1 MDVFHRAKPDISG
14 RSYESIL
21 LKLFLVCLP
30 VIILGSVSSNAAF
43 SHLEHL
49 PHYNGGFSGVGKYYI
64 FQGME
69 PDYPRPLEPSGIVF
83 SIQDNKG
90 NDMNNIVAMVEIY
103 DEKSGDRIAVFPWTK
118 HTIGDFRL
126 YYTFPRIGNY
136 ILVISVLD
144 DSPDSNTRI
153 GLSGPPRSTLL
164 DRSDCGCERGLM
176 NISVTNNFGTV
187 YYSSIFT
194 GIFMGIAVLGAVL
207 GAIFLKRRKS
217 IMSADIR
224 DRHVL
229 KYCILFLA
237 MASGFVHI
245 AVFPGHASLRI
256 EYSIFLF
263 TAGAAQFTYG
273 IVYVLVSL
281 NNSKISNDLAS
292 VRNQYRKT
300 AVLNM
305 FGLIGSS
312 ILLGLYIYSVILPPP
327 LSPNNVAEQV
337 EVGGILAKSTEAILV
352 GGVVYLMIWER
363 RRFSSEL
370 IRYQQQQQ
378 QSESQL

>member
-1 MDVFHRAKPDISG
+1 MDAFSRAKSRILG
-14 RSYESIL
+14 RCSDPIPLKPL
-21 LKLFLVCLP
+21 LFFIPL
-30 VIILGSVSSNAAF
+30 IILGIFSTNIAY

-69 PDYPRPLEPSGIVF
+69 PDYPRPAEPAGIIF

-90 NDMNNIVAMVEIY
+90 NDMTNVVTMVEIY
-103 DEKSGDRIAVFPWTK
+103 DERSGDRLAVFPWTK
-118 HTIGDFRL
+118 HEIGDFRL

-136 ILVISVLD
+136 ILVVSVVD
-144 DSPDSNTRI
+144 DSPASESRI
-153 GLSGPPRSTLL
+153 GLSSPARSTLL
-164 DRSDCGCERGLM
+164 DRSDCDCERGLM
-176 NISVTNNFGTV
+176 NISVTNTFGTI
-187 YYSSIFT
+187 YYSSIFV

-207 GAIFLKRRKS
+207 GLIFLKRRKT
-217 IMSADIR
+217 IMSANIGDKQ
-224 DRHVL
+224 VL

-263 TAGAAQFTYG
+263 TAGAAQFAYG
-273 IVYVLVSL
+273 IVYVLISL
-281 NNSKISNDLAS
+281 NESKIPNDTAS
-292 VRNQYRKT
+292 VRKHYRKT

-312 ILLGLYIYSVILPPP
+312 VLLGLYLYSVVLPPP
-327 LSPNNVAEQV
+327 LSPNNVAERV
-337 EVGGILAKSTEAILV
+337 DVAGVLAKSTEAILV

-363 RRFSSEL
+363 RRFRSEL
-370 IRYQQQQQ
+370 VRYQQH
-378 QSESQL
+378 

>member
-1 MDVFHRAKPDISG
+1 LKP
-14 RSYESIL
+14 L
-21 LKLFLVCLP
+21 LFFIPL
-30 VIILGSVSSNAAF
+30 IILGIFSTNIAY

-69 PDYPRPLEPSGIVF
+69 PDYPRPAEPAGIIF

-90 NDMNNIVAMVEIY
+90 NDMTNVVTMVEIY
-103 DEKSGDRIAVFPWTK
+103 DERSGDRLAVFPWTK
-118 HTIGDFRL
+118 HEIGDFRL

-136 ILVISVLD
+136 ILVVSVVD
-144 DSPDSNTRI
+144 DSPASESRI
-153 GLSGPPRSTLL
+153 GLSSPARSTLL
-164 DRSDCGCERGLM
+164 DRSDCDCERGLM
-176 NISVTNNFGTV
+176 NISVTNNFGTI
-187 YYSSIFT
+187 YYSSIFV

-207 GAIFLKRRKS
+207 GLIFLKRRKT
-217 IMSADIR
+217 IMSANMK
-224 DRHVL
+224 DRQVL
-229 KYCILFLA
+229 RYCILFLA

-263 TAGAAQFTYG
+263 TAGAAQFAYG
-273 IVYVLVSL
+273 IVYVLISL
-281 NNSKISNDLAS
+281 NESKIPNDIAS
-292 VRNQYRKT
+292 VRKHYRKT

-312 ILLGLYIYSVILPPP
+312 VLLGLYLYSVVLPPP
-327 LSPNNVAEQV
+327 LSPNNVAERV
-337 EVGGILAKSTEAILV
+337 DIAGVLAKSTEAILV

-363 RRFSSEL
+363 RRFRSEL
-370 IRYQQQQQ
+370 VRYQQH
-378 QSESQL
+378 SRSQL

>member
-1 MDVFHRAKPDISG
+1 MDVFARAKPYISEF
-14 RSYESIL
+14 RNDSS
-21 LKLFLVCLP
+21 LKLFLSCLP
-30 VIILGSVSSNAAF
+30 LIILGFASTNIAF

-69 PDYPRPLEPSGIVF
+69 PDYPRPAEPAGIVF

-90 NDMNNIVAMVEIY
+90 NDMTNIVTMVEIY

-118 HTIGDFRL
+118 HDVGDFRL

-136 ILVISVLD
+136 ILVVSVID
-144 DSPDSNTRI
+144 DTPASASKI
-153 GLSGPPRSTLL
+153 GLSSPARSTLL
-164 DRSDCGCERGLM
+164 DRSDCDCERGLM
-176 NISVTNNFGTV
+176 NISVTNNFGTI

-194 GIFMGIAVLGAVL
+194 GIFMGTVLGAVL
-207 GAIFLKRRKS
+207 GLVFFKRRKT
-217 IMSADIR
+217 IMSANIR
-224 DRHVL
+224 DRQVL

-263 TAGAAQFTYG
+263 TAGAAQFAYG
-273 IVYVLVSL
+273 MVYVLISL
-281 NNSKISNDLAS
+281 NESKISNDITS
-292 VRNQYRKT
+292 VRKHYLKT

-312 ILLGLYIYSVILPPP
+312 VLLGLYLYSVIFPPP

-337 EVGGILAKSTEAILV
+337 EVAGVLAKSTEAILV

-363 RRFSSEL
+363 RRFRSEL
-370 IRYQQQQQ
+370 VRYQQH
-378 QSESQL
+378 SGSQL

>member
-1 MDVFHRAKPDISG
+1 MDVFARAKPYISEF
-14 RSYESIL
+14 RNDSS
-21 LKLFLVCLP
+21 LKLFLSCLP
-30 VIILGSVSSNAAF
+30 LIILGFASTNIAF
-43 SHLEHL
+43 CHLEHL

-69 PDYPRPLEPSGIVF
+69 PDYPRPAEPAGIVF

-90 NDMNNIVAMVEIY
+90 NDMTNIVTMVEIY

-118 HTIGDFRL
+118 HDVGDFRL

-136 ILVISVLD
+136 ILVVSVID
-144 DSPDSNTRI
+144 DTPASASKI
-153 GLSGPPRSTLL
+153 GLSSPARSTLL
-164 DRSDCGCERGLM
+164 DRSDCDCERGLM
-176 NISVTNNFGTV
+176 NISVTNNFGTI
-187 YYSSIFT
+187 YYSSIFI
-194 GIFMGIAVLGAVL
+194 GIFMGITVLGAVL
-207 GAIFLKRRKS
+207 GLVFFKRRKT
-217 IMSADIR
+217 IMSANIR
-224 DRHVL
+224 DRQVL

-263 TAGAAQFTYG
+263 TAGAAQFAYG
-273 IVYVLVSL
+273 MVYVLISL
-281 NNSKISNDLAS
+281 NESKISNDITS
-292 VRNQYRKT
+292 VRKHYLKT

-312 ILLGLYIYSVILPPP
+312 VLLGLYLYSVIFPPP

-337 EVGGILAKSTEAILV
+337 EVAGVLAKSTEAILV

-363 RRFSSEL
+363 RRFRSEL
-370 IRYQQQQQ
+370 VRYQQH
-378 QSESQL
+378 SGSQL

>member
-1 MDVFHRAKPDISG
+1 MDAFSRAKSRILG
-14 RSYESIL
+14 RCSDPIPLKPL
-21 LKLFLVCLP
+21 LFFIPL
-30 VIILGSVSSNAAF
+30 IILGIFSTNIAY

-69 PDYPRPLEPSGIVF
+69 PDYPRPAEPAGIIF

-90 NDMNNIVAMVEIY
+90 NDMTNVVTMVEIY
-103 DEKSGDRIAVFPWTK
+103 DERSGDRLAAFPWTK
-118 HTIGDFRL
+118 HEIGDFRL

-136 ILVISVLD
+136 ILVVSVVD
-144 DSPDSNTRI
+144 DSPASESRI
-153 GLSGPPRSTLL
+153 GLSSPARSTLL
-164 DRSDCGCERGLM
+164 DRSDCDCERGLM
-176 NISVTNNFGTV
+176 NISVTNTFGTI
-187 YYSSIFT
+187 YYSSIFV

-207 GAIFLKRRKS
+207 GLIFLKRRKT
-217 IMSADIR
+217 IMSANMK
-224 DRHVL
+224 DRQVL
-229 KYCILFLA
+229 RYCILFLA

-263 TAGAAQFTYG
+263 TAGAAQFAYG
-273 IVYVLVSL
+273 IVYVLISL
-281 NNSKISNDLAS
+281 NESKIPNDIAS
-292 VRNQYRKT
+292 VRKHYRKT

-312 ILLGLYIYSVILPPP
+312 VLLGLYLYSVVLPPP
-327 LSPNNVAEQV
+327 LSPNNVAERV
-337 EVGGILAKSTEAILV
+337 DIAGVLAKSTEAILV

-363 RRFSSEL
+363 RRFRSEL
-370 IRYQQQQQ
+370 VRYQQH
-378 QSESQL
+378 SRSQL

>member
-1 MDVFHRAKPDISG
+1 MDVFSRAKSRILG
-14 RSYESIL
+14 RCSEPIPLKPL
-21 LKLFLVCLP
+21 LFCIPL
-30 VIILGSVSSNAAF
+30 IILGIFSTNIAY

-69 PDYPRPLEPSGIVF
+69 PDYPRPAEPAGIVF

-90 NDMNNIVAMVEIY
+90 NDMTNVVTMVEIY
-103 DEKSGDRIAVFPWTK
+103 DERSGDRLAVFPWTK
-118 HTIGDFRL
+118 HEIGDFRL

-136 ILVISVLD
+136 ILVVSVVD
-144 DSPDSNTRI
+144 DSPASESRI
-153 GLSGPPRSTLL
+153 GLSSPARSTLL
-164 DRSDCGCERGLM
+164 DRSDCDCERGLM
-176 NISVTNNFGTV
+176 NISVTNTFGTI
-187 YYSSIFT
+187 YYSSIFV

-207 GAIFLKRRKS
+207 GLIFLKRRKT
-217 IMSADIR
+217 IMSANMK
-224 DRHVL
+224 DRQVL
-229 KYCILFLA
+229 RYCILFLA

-263 TAGAAQFTYG
+263 TAGAAQFAYG
-273 IVYVLVSL
+273 IVYVLISL
-281 NNSKISNDLAS
+281 NESKIPNDIAS
-292 VRNQYRKT
+292 VRKHYRKT

-305 FGLIGSS
+305 IGLIGSS
-312 ILLGLYIYSVILPPP
+312 VLLGLYLYSVVLPPP

-337 EVGGILAKSTEAILV
+337 DVAGVLAKSTEAILV

-363 RRFSSEL
+363 RRFRSEL
-370 IRYQQQQQ
+370 VRYQQH
-378 QSESQL
+378 

>member
-1 MDVFHRAKPDISG
+1 MDAFSRAKSRILG
-14 RSYESIL
+14 RCSDPIPLKPL
-21 LKLFLVCLP
+21 LFFIPL
-30 VIILGSVSSNAAF
+30 IILGIFSTNIAY

-69 PDYPRPLEPSGIVF
+69 PDYPRPAEPAGIIF

-90 NDMNNIVAMVEIY
+90 NDMTNVVTMVEIY
-103 DEKSGDRIAVFPWTK
+103 DERSGDRLAVFPWTK
-118 HTIGDFRL
+118 HEIGDFRL

-136 ILVISVLD
+136 ILVVSVVD
-144 DSPDSNTRI
+144 DSPASESRI
-153 GLSGPPRSTLL
+153 GLSSPARSTLL
-164 DRSDCGCERGLM
+164 DRSDCDCERGLM
-176 NISVTNNFGTV
+176 NISVTNTFGTI
-187 YYSSIFT
+187 YYSSIFV

-207 GAIFLKRRKS
+207 GLIFLKRRKT
-217 IMSADIR
+217 IMSANMK
-224 DRHVL
+224 DRQVL
-229 KYCILFLA
+229 RYCILFLA

-263 TAGAAQFTYG
+263 TAGAAQFAYG
-273 IVYVLVSL
+273 IVYVLISL
-281 NNSKISNDLAS
+281 NESKIPNDIAS
-292 VRNQYRKT
+292 VRKHYRKT

-312 ILLGLYIYSVILPPP
+312 VLLGLYLYSVVLPPP

-337 EVGGILAKSTEAILV
+337 EVAGVLAKATEAILV

-363 RRFSSEL
+363 RRFRSEL
-370 IRYQQQQQ
+370 VRYQQH
-378 QSESQL
+378 

>member
-1 MDVFHRAKPDISG
+1 MDLFTRAQAHISG
-14 RSYESIL
+14 YCNDFIS
-21 LKLFLVCLP
+21 LKLFFFCLSL
-30 VIILGSVSSNAAF
+30 IILGFASSNIAF

-69 PDYPRPLEPSGIVF
+69 PDYPRPAEPAGIVF

-90 NDMNNIVAMVEIY
+90 NDMTNIVTMVEIY

-118 HTIGDFRL
+118 HDVGDFRL
-126 YYTFPRIGNY
+126 YYTFPQIGNY
-136 ILVISVLD
+136 VLVVSVAD
-144 DSPDSNTRI
+144 DLPASESKI
-153 GLSGPPRSTLL
+153 GLSGPARSTLL

-176 NISVTNNFGTV
+176 NISVTNNFGTI

-207 GAIFLKRRKS
+207 GLIFLKRRKT
-217 IMSADIR
+217 IMSANIR
-224 DRHVL
+224 DRQVL

-273 IVYVLVSL
+273 MVYVLISL
-281 NNSKISNDLAS
+281 NESKISNDIAS
-292 VRNQYRKT
+292 VRKHYRKT

-312 ILLGLYIYSVILPPP
+312 VLLGLYLYSVIFPPP

-337 EVGGILAKSTEAILV
+337 EVAGVIAKSTEAILV

-363 RRFSSEL
+363 RRFRSEL
-370 IRYQQQQQ
+370 IRYQQQ
-378 QSESQL
+378 SGSQL

>member
-1 MDVFHRAKPDISG
+1 MDVYTRAKSHISAG
-14 RSYESIL
+14 RSISNPFRLALI
-21 LKLFLVCLP
+21 CLP
-30 VIILGSVSSNAAF
+30 LIILGFASTNVAF

-69 PDYPRPLEPSGIVF
+69 PDYPRPGEPAAIVF

-90 NDMNNIVAMVEIY
+90 NDMTNIVTMVEIY

-118 HTIGDFRL
+118 HDVGDFRL

-136 ILVISVLD
+136 ILVVSVVD
-144 DSPDSNTRI
+144 DSPASENRI
-153 GLSGPPRSTLL
+153 GLASPARSTLL
-164 DRSDCGCERGLM
+164 DRSDCDCERGLM
-176 NISVTNNFGTV
+176 NVSVTNNFGTI
-187 YYSSIFT
+187 YYGSIFT
-194 GIFMGIAVLGAVL
+194 GIFMGIAVLGVVL
-207 GAIFLKRRKS
+207 ALMFLKRRKT
-217 IMSADIR
+217 IMSANIKDKQ
-224 DRHVL
+224 VL

-263 TAGAAQFTYG
+263 AAGAAQFAYG
-273 IVYVLVSL
+273 IVYVLISL
-281 NNSKISNDLAS
+281 NESKISNDMSA
-292 VRNQYRKT
+292 VRSCYKKT

-312 ILLGLYIYSVILPPP
+312 VLLGLYLYSVILPPP
-327 LSPNNVAEQV
+327 LSPNNIAEQV
-337 EVGGILAKSTEAILV
+337 EVAGVLAKSTEAILV
-352 GGVVYLMIWER
+352 GGMVYLMIWER
-363 RRFSSEL
+363 RRYRLEV
-370 IRYQQQQQ
+370 IRYQQQ
-378 QSESQL
+378 SRSQV

>member
-1 MDVFHRAKPDISG
+1 MDVFTRAKSHISVG
-14 RSYESIL
+14 WSVSNPFR
-21 LKLFLVCLP
+21 LVLICLP
-30 VIILGSVSSNAAF
+30 LVILGFSLTNVAF

-69 PDYPRPLEPSGIVF
+69 PDYPRPEEPAGIVF

-90 NDMNNIVAMVEIY
+90 NDMTNIVTMVEVY

-118 HTIGDFRL
+118 HDVGDFRL
-126 YYTFPRIGNY
+126 YYTFPKIGNY
-136 ILVISVLD
+136 ILVVSVVD
-144 DSPDSNTRI
+144 DSPTIENRI
-153 GLSGPPRSTLL
+153 GLASPARSTLL
-164 DRSDCGCERGLM
+164 DRSDCDCERGLM
-176 NISVTNNFGTV
+176 NISVTNNFGTI
-187 YYSSIFT
+187 YYGSIFT
-194 GIFMGIAVLGAVL
+194 GIFMGIAVLGVVL
-207 GAIFLKRRKS
+207 ALIFLKRRKT
-217 IMSADIR
+217 IMSSNIKDKQ
-224 DRHVL
+224 VL
-229 KYCILFLA
+229 KYCILLLA

-263 TAGAAQFTYG
+263 AAGAAQFTYG
-273 IVYVLVSL
+273 IAYVLISL
-281 NNSKISNDLAS
+281 NESKISNDIAS
-292 VRNQYRKT
+292 VRNLYRKT

-312 ILLGLYIYSVILPPP
+312 VLLGLYLYSVIFPPP

-337 EVGGILAKSTEAILV
+337 EVAGVLAKSTEAILV
-352 GGVVYLMIWER
+352 GGVVYLMVWER
-363 RRFSSEL
+363 RRFRTEL
-370 IRYQQQQQ
+370 VRYQQ

>member
-1 MDVFHRAKPDISG
+1 MDVFRRAKSRILG
-14 RSYESIL
+14 RRKDPIPLKPL
-21 LKLFLVCLP
+21 LFCIPL
-30 VIILGSVSSNAAF
+30 IILGIFSTSIAY

-69 PDYPRPLEPSGIVF
+69 PDYPRPAEPAGIVF

-90 NDMNNIVAMVEIY
+90 NDMTNIVTMVEVY
-103 DEKSGDRIAVFPWTK
+103 DERSGDRLAAFPWTK
-118 HTIGDFRL
+118 HEIGDFRL

-136 ILVISVLD
+136 ILVVSVVD
-144 DSPDSNTRI
+144 DSPAIESRI
-153 GLSGPPRSTLL
+153 GLSGPARSTLL
-164 DRSDCGCERGLM
+164 DRSDCDCERGLM
-176 NISVTNNFGTV
+176 NISVTNNFGTI

-207 GAIFLKRRKS
+207 GLIFLKRRKT
-217 IMSADIR
+217 IMSANMK
-224 DRHVL
+224 DRQVL
-229 KYCILFLA
+229 RYCILFLA

-263 TAGAAQFTYG
+263 TAGAAQFAYG
-273 IVYVLVSL
+273 IVYVLISL
-281 NNSKISNDLAS
+281 NESKIPNDIAS
-292 VRNQYRKT
+292 VRKHYRKT

-312 ILLGLYIYSVILPPP
+312 VLLGLYLYSVVLPPP

-337 EVGGILAKSTEAILV
+337 DLAGVLAKSTEAILV

-363 RRFSSEL
+363 RRFRSEL
-370 IRYQQQQQ
+370 VRYQQH
-378 QSESQL
+378 

>member
-1 MDVFHRAKPDISG
+1 MDVFARAKPYISEF
-14 RSYESIL
+14 RNDSS
-21 LKLFLVCLP
+21 LKLFLSCLP
-30 VIILGSVSSNAAF
+30 LIILGFASTNIAF
-43 SHLEHL
+43 CHLEHL

-69 PDYPRPLEPSGIVF
+69 PDYPRPAEPAGIVF

-90 NDMNNIVAMVEIY
+90 NDMTNIVTMVEIY

-118 HTIGDFRL
+118 HDVGDFRL

-136 ILVISVLD
+136 ILVVSVID
-144 DSPDSNTRI
+144 DTPASASKI
-153 GLSGPPRSTLL
+153 GLSSPARSTLL
-164 DRSDCGCERGLM
+164 DRSDCDCERGLM
-176 NISVTNNFGTV
+176 NISVTNNFGTI
-187 YYSSIFT
+187 YYSSIFI
-194 GIFMGIAVLGAVL
+194 GIFMGITVLGAVL
-207 GAIFLKRRKS
+207 GLVFFKRRKT
-217 IMSADIR
+217 IMSANIR
-224 DRHVL
+224 DRQVL

-263 TAGAAQFTYG
+263 TAGAAQFAYG
-273 IVYVLVSL
+273 MVYVLISL
-281 NNSKISNDLAS
+281 NESKISNDITS
-292 VRNQYRKT
+292 VRKHYLKT

-305 FGLIGSS
+305 FGLIGSFV
-312 ILLGLYIYSVILPPP
+312 LLGLYLYSVIFPPP

-337 EVGGILAKSTEAILV
+337 EVAGVLAKSTEAILV

-363 RRFSSEL
+363 RRFRSEL
-370 IRYQQQQQ
+370 VRYQQH
-378 QSESQL
+378 SGSQL

>member
-1 MDVFHRAKPDISG
+1 MDVFHSTRQDG
-14 RSYESIL
+14 LGHRYYSIL
-21 LKLFLVCLP
+21 LKIFLVCLP
-30 VIILGSVSSNAAF
+30 VVFFLAIVSENVAL

-69 PDYPRPLEPSGIVF
+69 PDYPRPLEPAGIVF

-90 NDMNNIVAMVEIY
+90 NDMKNIVAMVEIY

-118 HTIGDFRL
+118 HEIGDFRL

-144 DSPDSNTRI
+144 GSPESNGRI
-153 GLSGPPRSTLL
+153 GLSSPPRSTLL
-164 DRSDCGCERGLM
+164 DSSDCDCERGLM
-176 NISVTNNFGTV
+176 NISVTNNFGTI

-207 GAIFLKRRKS
+207 GVIFLKRRKS

-224 DRHVL
+224 DRQVL
-229 KYCILFLA
+229 KYCVLFLA

-263 TAGAAQFTYG
+263 SAGAAQFAYG
-273 IVYVLVSL
+273 ITYVLISL
-281 NNSKISNDLAS
+281 NNPKISNDLAS
-292 VRNQYRKT
+292 ARNNYRKT
-300 AVLNM
+300 VVLNL

-312 ILLGLYIYSVILPPP
+312 VLLGLYLYSVILPPP

-337 EVGGILAKSTEAILV
+337 EVAGVLAKSTEAILV
-352 GGVVYLMIWER
+352 GGVAYLMIWEH
-363 RRFSSEL
+363 RRFSSQL
-370 IRYQQQQQ
+370 VGYHHQQ
-378 QSESQL
+378 QSGSQL

>member
-1 MDVFHRAKPDISG
+1 MDVFARAKPHISEF
-14 RSYESIL
+14 RNDSIS
-21 LKLFLVCLP
+21 LKLFLSCLP
-30 VIILGSVSSNAAF
+30 LIILGFASTSVAF

-69 PDYPRPLEPSGIVF
+69 PDYPRPAEPAGIVF

-90 NDMNNIVAMVEIY
+90 NDMTNIVTMVEIY

-118 HTIGDFRL
+118 HDVGDFRL

-136 ILVISVLD
+136 ILVVSVID
-144 DSPDSNTRI
+144 DSPASESRI
-153 GLSGPPRSTLL
+153 GLSSPARSTLL

-176 NISVTNNFGTV
+176 NISVTNNFGTI
-187 YYSSIFT
+187 YYGSIFT

-207 GAIFLKRRKS
+207 GVIFLKRRKT
-217 IMSADIR
+217 IMSANIGDKQ
-224 DRHVL
+224 VL

-263 TAGAAQFTYG
+263 TAGAAQFAYG
-273 IVYVLVSL
+273 IVYVLISL
-281 NNSKISNDLAS
+281 NESKISNNIVS
-292 VRNQYRKT
+292 VRKHYRKT

-312 ILLGLYIYSVILPPP
+312 VLLGLYLYSVIFPPP

-337 EVGGILAKSTEAILV
+337 DAAGVLAKSTEAILV

-363 RRFSSEL
+363 RRFRSEL
-370 IRYQQQQQ
+370 IRYEQ
-378 QSESQL
+378 QSKSQL

>member
-1 MDVFHRAKPDISG
+1 MDVFSRARSRMLGPCNARIPLKP
-14 RSYESIL
+14 IL
-21 LKLFLVCLP
+21 ICIPLV
-30 VIILGSVSSNAAF
+30 ILGILSTSIAY

-69 PDYPRPLEPSGIVF
+69 PDYPRPTEPAGIVF

-90 NDMNNIVAMVEIY
+90 NDMTNVVTMVEIY
-103 DEKSGDRIAVFPWTK
+103 DERSGDRLAVFPWTK
-118 HTIGDFRL
+118 HDVGDFRL

-136 ILVISVLD
+136 ILVVSVVD
-144 DSPDSNTRI
+144 DSPAIESRI
-153 GLSGPPRSTLL
+153 GLSSPARSTLL
-164 DRSDCGCERGLM
+164 DRSDCDCERGLM
-176 NISVTNNFGTV
+176 NISVTNNFGTI

-207 GAIFLKRRKS
+207 GLIFLKRRKS
-217 IMSADIR
+217 IMSANVR
-224 DRHVL
+224 DRQVL

-263 TAGAAQFTYG
+263 SAGAAQFAYG
-273 IVYVLVSL
+273 IVYVLISM
-281 NNSKISNDLAS
+281 NESKISNDISAA
-292 VRNQYRKT
+292 RKHYRKT
-300 AVLNM
+300 AILNL

-312 ILLGLYIYSVILPPP
+312 VLLGLYLYSVVLPPP

-337 EVGGILAKSTEAILV
+337 EVGGVLAKSTEAILV

-363 RRFSSEL
+363 RRFRSEL
-370 IRYQQQQQ
+370 VRYEQHH
-378 QSESQL
+378 SGSQL

>member
-1 MDVFHRAKPDISG
+1 MDVFARAKPYISEF
-14 RSYESIL
+14 RNDSSS
-21 LKLFLVCLP
+21 KLFLSCLP
-30 VIILGSVSSNAAF
+30 LIILGFASTNIAF

-69 PDYPRPLEPSGIVF
+69 PDYPRPAEPAGIVF

-90 NDMNNIVAMVEIY
+90 NDMTNIVTMVEIY

-118 HTIGDFRL
+118 HDVGDFRL

-136 ILVISVLD
+136 ILVVSVID
-144 DSPDSNTRI
+144 DTPASASKI
-153 GLSGPPRSTLL
+153 GLSSPARSTLL
-164 DRSDCGCERGLM
+164 NRSDCDCERGLM
-176 NISVTNNFGTV
+176 NISVTNNFGTI
-187 YYSSIFT
+187 YYSSIFI
-194 GIFMGIAVLGAVL
+194 GIFMGITVLGAVL
-207 GAIFLKRRKS
+207 GLVFFKRRKT
-217 IMSADIR
+217 IMSANIR
-224 DRHVL
+224 DRQVL

-263 TAGAAQFTYG
+263 TAGAAQFAYG
-273 IVYVLVSL
+273 MVYVLISL
-281 NNSKISNDLAS
+281 NESKISNDITS
-292 VRNQYRKT
+292 VRKHYLKT

-312 ILLGLYIYSVILPPP
+312 VLLGLYLYSVIFPPP

-337 EVGGILAKSTEAILV
+337 EVAGVLAKSTEAILV

-363 RRFSSEL
+363 RRFRSEL
-370 IRYQQQQQ
+370 VRYQQH
-378 QSESQL
+378 SGSQL

>member
-1 MDVFHRAKPDISG
+1 MDVFSRVKSRRLG
-14 RSYESIL
+14 RCNDPIPLKQL
-21 LKLFLVCLP
+21 LFCIPL
-30 VIILGSVSSNAAF
+30 IILGVVSTNIAY

-69 PDYPRPLEPSGIVF
+69 PDYPRPAEPAGIVF

-90 NDMNNIVAMVEIY
+90 NDMTNVVTMVEIY
-103 DEKSGDRIAVFPWTK
+103 DERSGDRIAVFPWTK
-118 HTIGDFRL
+118 HDVGDFRL

-136 ILVISVLD
+136 ILVVSVVD
-144 DSPDSNTRI
+144 DSPASESRI
-153 GLSGPPRSTLL
+153 GLSSPARSTLL
-164 DRSDCGCERGLM
+164 DRSDCDCERGLM
-176 NISVTNNFGTV
+176 NISVTNNFGTI
-187 YYSSIFT
+187 YYSSIFA

-207 GAIFLKRRKS
+207 GLIFLKRRKT
-217 IMSADIR
+217 IMSANMK
-224 DRHVL
+224 DRQVL
-229 KYCILFLA
+229 RYCILFLA

-263 TAGAAQFTYG
+263 TAGAAQFAYG
-273 IVYVLVSL
+273 IVYVLISL
-281 NNSKISNDLAS
+281 NESKIPNDIAS
-292 VRNQYRKT
+292 ARKHYRKT

-312 ILLGLYIYSVILPPP
+312 VLLGLYLYSVILPPP

-337 EVGGILAKSTEAILV
+337 DVAGVLAKSTEAILV
-352 GGVVYLMIWER
+352 GGVVYLMVWER
-363 RRFSSEL
+363 RRFRSEL
-370 IRYQQQQQ
+370 IRYQQQ
-378 QSESQL
+378 SGSQL

>member
-1 MDVFHRAKPDISG
+1 MDVFTKAKTHISG
-14 RSYESIL
+14 LCSASFP
-21 LKLFLVCLP
+21 LKLFLLCMP
-30 VIILGSVSSNAAF
+30 IIILGITSANIAH

-69 PDYPRPLEPSGIVF
+69 PDYPRPAEPAGIVF

-90 NDMNNIVAMVEIY
+90 NDMTNVITMVEIY

-118 HTIGDFRL
+118 HDVGDFRL
-126 YYTFPRIGNY
+126 YYTFPRVGNY
-136 ILVISVLD
+136 ILVVSVVD
-144 DSPDSNTRI
+144 DSPASESRI
-153 GLSGPPRSTLL
+153 GLSSPARSTLL
-164 DRSDCGCERGLM
+164 DRSDCDCERGLM
-176 NISVTNNFGTV
+176 NISVTNNFGTI
-187 YYSSIFT
+187 YYSSIFA

-207 GAIFLKRRKS
+207 GLMFLKRKKT
-217 IMSADIR
+217 IMSANIR
-224 DRHVL
+224 DKQVL

-263 TAGAAQFTYG
+263 AAGASQFAYG
-273 IVYVLVSL
+273 IVYVLISL
-281 NNSKISNDLAS
+281 NESKISNDLAS
-292 VRNQYRKT
+292 AKKHYRKT

-305 FGLIGSS
+305 FGLVGSS
-312 ILLGLYIYSVILPPP
+312 VLLGLYLYSVILPPP

-337 EVGGILAKSTEAILV
+337 EIAGVLAKSTEAILV
-352 GGVVYLMIWER
+352 GGIVYLMIWER
-363 RRFSSEL
+363 RKLSSDL
-370 IRYQQQQQ
+370 IRYQQH
-378 QSESQL
+378 SGTQL

>member
-1 MDVFHRAKPDISG
+1 MDVFTKAKTHVSG
-14 RSYESIL
+14 LCSDSFPF
-21 LKLFLVCLP
+21 KLYLFCLP
-30 VIILGSVSSNAAF
+30 IIILGIASANIAY

-69 PDYPRPLEPSGIVF
+69 PDYPRPAEPAGIVF

-90 NDMNNIVAMVEIY
+90 NDMTNVITMVEIY

-118 HTIGDFRL
+118 HDVGDFRL
-126 YYTFPRIGNY
+126 YYTFPRVGNY
-136 ILVISVLD
+136 ILVVSVGD
-144 DSPDSNTRI
+144 DSPGSESRI
-153 GLSGPPRSTLL
+153 GLTSPARSTLL
-164 DRSDCGCERGLM
+164 DRSDCDCERGLM
-176 NISVTNNFGTV
+176 NISVTNNFGTI

-207 GAIFLKRRKS
+207 GIMFLKRKKT
-217 IMSADIR
+217 IMTANLGDKQ
-224 DRHVL
+224 VL

-263 TAGAAQFTYG
+263 AAGAAQFAYG
-273 IVYVLVSL
+273 IVYVLISL
-281 NNSKISNDLAS
+281 NESKISNDLVSA
-292 VRNQYRKT
+292 RKHYRKT

-312 ILLGLYIYSVILPPP
+312 VLLGLYLYSVIFPPP

-337 EVGGILAKSTEAILV
+337 ELAGVLAKSTEAILV

-363 RRFSSEL
+363 RRLRSEV
-370 IRYQQQQQ
+370 IRYQQQ
-378 QSESQL
+378 SGTQL